1 MSKKTIIIVFLVYSV
16 MVLCGVV
23 KVNIALN
30 RRIYS
35 DIILSFEENKDT
47 NLNNEDLETSYWNL
61 DYMEKVLANADNYK
75 KNEEN
80 ILQRSDLNKDK
91 PIEVIDVWGEN
102 ISTLSF
108 DAVPKIRLL
117 FNKSPFDLRITT
129 DTFTVAFNKKSV
141 QKLISLEKLKKN

>member
-1 MSKKTIIIVFLVYSV
+1 MSKKTIIIVFLVYCV
-16 MVLCGVV
+16 IVLCGVV

-75 KNEEN
+75 KNEED
-80 ILQRSDLNKDK
+80 ILERSDLNKDK

-108 DAVPKIRLL
+108 DTVPKIRIL
-117 FNKSPFDLRITT
+117 FNKSPFDLRIAM